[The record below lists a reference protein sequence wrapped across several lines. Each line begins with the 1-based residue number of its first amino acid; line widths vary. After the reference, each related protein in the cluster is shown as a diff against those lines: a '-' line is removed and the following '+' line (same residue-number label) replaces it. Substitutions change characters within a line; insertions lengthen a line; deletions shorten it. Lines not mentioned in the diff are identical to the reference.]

1 MTSDPKTTIFKTRGP
16 LDPVTDSAI
25 CVPRPELEQLLR
37 AAQAPAIDAYL
48 AVLSSRQTGKTTL
61 LYQLRARLRP
71 RGYGIALID
80 LSVAREQPDVELYRY
95 VAGEISSELD
105 LNLQRSS
112 TLPRRRAR
120 EGGRPGLPGNP
131 IEFRRFLLEIAR
143 AAQAPRLVI
152 LIDEVDA
159 ISEKSADGF
168 FGTIR
173 NVFSSRR
180 KEDEAAFDKYL
191 FVISGS
197 KELHRLSNGPNSPLN
212 IAERIYLQDFSL
224 DGVEMLVSNFQRT
237 AIVAPE
243 QTAQWLYDQ
252 TTGHPYLTHKLCSQ
266 VEQWHPGVITQEM
279 VQRASVQLLKSDD
292 HLEKM
297 IIQVDAEPAAH
308 DVLEQVINGKSVPFS
323 RLNPGIAR
331 LELVGAIRD
340 AGKCAVRNPIYYA
353 AFRSHF
359 NVSPAPAAPKGWRR
373 WIRPLIFLL
382 AVLFIAINLPFMYNY
397 ASDIY
402 WGTRSV
408 NDRFVTKNVGSNFTI
423 HYDRVLHANSPDTTD
438 INIDMEDVVP
448 GSGPVLVTFQPDNP
462 DVILNGVA
470 RRVIDQPFQ
479 QVRFTFGL
487 NQSGLRVLRYNPFNP
502 ATDHRKITLVFES
515 QSDGRQ
521 REVYTADFV
530 VDYYSAF
537 IFSAVVS
544 IASFLGALG
553 AIFANMSRV
562 QTLLKFLGR
571 FAAQPT

>member
-1 MTSDPKTTIFKTRGP
+1 MSSDPNTTIFKTRGP
-16 LDPVTDSAI
+16 LDPVTDSSI

-37 AAQAPAIDAYL
+37 AAQAPMIDAYL

-80 LSVAREQPDVELYRY
+80 LSVAREQPDSELYRY
-95 VAGEISSELD
+95 VASEISSELD
-105 LNLQRSS
+105 LTLERPSS
-112 TLPRRRAR
+112 AARRRGR
-120 EGGRPGLPGNP
+120 EGGGTALPCNP
-131 IEFRRFLLEIAR
+131 IEFRRFLLDVAR
-143 AAQAPRLVI
+143 QTQAPRIVI
-152 LIDEVDA
+152 MIDEVEA

-180 KEDEAAFDKYL
+180 KEDEAAFEKYL

-197 KELHRLSNGPNSPLN
+197 KELHRLSTGPNSPLN
-212 IAERIYLQDFSL
+212 IAERIYLQDLSL
-224 DGVEMLVSNFQRT
+224 EGVQMLISNFRRT

-243 QTAQWLYDQ
+243 ETNKWLYDQ

-266 VEQWHPGVITQEM
+266 IEQWHPGVITQEI

-308 DVLEQVINGKSVPFS
+308 DVLQDIVNGKSVNFS

-331 LELVGAIRD
+331 LELVGAVRD
-340 AGKCAVRNPIYYA
+340 VGKCAVRNPIYYA

-359 NVSPAPAAPKGWRR
+359 NVTPAPVPPRGWRR
-373 WIRPLIFLL
+373 WIRPFIFLL
-382 AVLFIAINLPFMYNY
+382 GLLFCLLNLPFMYNY

-402 WGTRSV
+402 WSTRSV
-408 NDRFVTKNVGSNFTI
+408 NDRFLTKSMGSNFTI
-423 HYDRVLHANSPDTTD
+423 HYDRVLRANSPDTTD
-438 INIDMEDVVP
+438 INVDLEGLVP
-448 GSGPVLVTFQPDNP
+448 DSGPMLVTFQPDNP
-462 DVILNGVA
+462 DVTLNGVA

-502 ATDHRKITLVFES
+502 ATDHRKITLVFQS

-537 IFSAVVS
+537 IVSAVVS
-544 IASFLGALG
+544 IASFLGALT

-562 QTLLKFLGR
+562 QSVVKFLGR
-571 FAAQPT
+571 FVTQPT